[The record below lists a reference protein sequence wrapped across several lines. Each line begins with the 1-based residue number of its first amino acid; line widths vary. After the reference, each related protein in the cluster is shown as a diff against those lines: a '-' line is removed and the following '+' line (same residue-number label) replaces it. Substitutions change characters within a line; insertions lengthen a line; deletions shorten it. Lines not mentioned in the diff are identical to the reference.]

1 MTGLTPEE
9 KNQAL
14 VYAKNG
20 ADFMFVPSTNLCN
33 TLATGSQETEGINNI
48 LVAILLTKQPIRL
61 DTNTVVKYC
70 KGTLDFKNTWLLD
83 HGDIKVVPP
92 QYKKPEI
99 VKQKEKPS
107 PKEFPKLSKK
117 NNLEENNDE

>member
-1 MTGLTPEE
+1 MTGLTDEE
-9 KNQAL
+9 KGQAL

-20 ADFMFVPSTNLCN
+20 ADFMFVPSPNLCN
-33 TLATGSQETEGINNI
+33 MIATGSPETESLNKT
-48 LVAILLTKQPIRL
+48 LVAILLTKKPIRM
-61 DTNTVVKYC
+61 DTTTIIKYC
-70 KGTLDFKNTWLLD
+70 KGSLDFKNTWLLN

-92 QYKKPEI
+92 QLKKPEL

-117 NNLEENNDE
+117 TI